1 MSDAATITRLR
12 EFPLFQGLGEPAL
25 VRLAAAARVRQLGPG
40 EAVFRQGDEVRWLH
54 GVLAG
59 GVRLVRLLPDGRERV
74 LHRVRAGR
82 TFAEAAVLS
91 MTRYPATAIATA
103 PGTELVE
110 VGARAFTALVEE
122 DRDAAKA
129 MIASL
134 STWLVHLVCRVEE
147 LTTLSA
153 DARIARY
160 LLDLPSTASPASTAS
175 RATTASTPASP
186 TGAVVRL
193 PLAKKDLAAQ
203 LAITPETLSRVF
215 GRWRDAGVVT
225 VRGPEVTVLDA
236 AALVAA
242 ADD

>member
-175 RATTASTPASP
+175 TPASP